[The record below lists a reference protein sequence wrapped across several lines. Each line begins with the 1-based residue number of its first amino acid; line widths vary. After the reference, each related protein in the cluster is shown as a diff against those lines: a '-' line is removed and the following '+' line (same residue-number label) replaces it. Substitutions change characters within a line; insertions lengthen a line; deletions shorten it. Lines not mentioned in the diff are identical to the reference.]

1 MWATGFDNDY
11 VRNAVAD
18 GTSHSAAERVKSRP
32 RPPRPPGGIVEA
44 MASNRGFWK
53 VFLSLGVGGVALV
66 VLVIAF
72 RPVARSG
79 AVAYAQG
86 NLRTAAEAARE
97 VAAEEGSLGAATA
110 LRMGSVPDVSDLLFI
125 DPDTSSNDSEIV
137 SVRATDSAWTGAAR
151 AETGDC
157 FWVRVEAS
165 GETVYGTGTD
175 CSAEEA
181 SGAEPGAWP
190 EP

>member
-1 MWATGFDNDY
+1 
-11 VRNAVAD
+11 
-18 GTSHSAAERVKSRP
+18 
-32 RPPRPPGGIVEA
+32 

-53 VFLSLGVGGVALV
+53 VLVSLGVGSVALV
-66 VLVIAF
+66 VLIIAF
-72 RPVARSG
+72 RPVARTG

-86 NLRTAAEAARE
+86 NLRAAAAAARQ
-97 VAAEEGSLGAATA
+97 VADEEGSLEAATA
-110 LRMGSVPDVSDLLFI
+110 LRMRDVPDVSDLLFI

-137 SVRATDSAWTGAAR
+137 SVRASEGAWTGAVR
-151 AETGDC
+151 AETGEC

-175 CSAEEA
+175 CSADEA
-181 SGAEPGAWP
+181 SGAAPGAWP